1 MPSITVRNLDSE
13 LKDRLRAQAARH
25 GCSMA
30 QEARNILQAALSAP
44 PTAASAADPAE
55 NLWESIRK
63 RLEPLGGVELELP
76 PRGAKVRPPP
86 VEFDP
91 EEPPPENLAKAIRDL
106 VEPYGGFELELPPR
120 WGSIQQL
127 AAEPEPADTPQEGLG
142 TAIHNRFKPLGGVE
156 LELPPRCC
164 CRLDQGS
171 QEGCSGH

>member
-30 QEARNILQAALSAP
+30 QEARNILEAALP
-44 PTAASAADPAE
+44 
-55 NLWESIRK
+55 
-63 RLEPLGGVELELP
+63 
-76 PRGAKVRPPP
+76 
-86 VEFDP
+86 
-91 EEPPPENLAKAIRDL
+91 EPPPKPPQNLVQAIRDL

-171 QEGCSGH
+171 QDGCSGH

>member
-1 MPSITVRNLDSE
+1 MPSITVRNLDAE

-30 QEARNILQAALSAP
+30 QEARNILQAALP
-44 PTAASAADPAE
+44 E
-55 NLWESIRK
+55 
-63 RLEPLGGVELELP
+63 
-76 PRGAKVRPPP
+76 PPP
-86 VEFDP
+86 K
-91 EEPPPENLAKAIRDL
+91 PPENLVQAIRDL
-106 VEPYGGFELELPPR
+106 VEPYGGFELELPAR
-120 WGSIQQL
+120 WGSIQQP
-127 AAEPEPADTPQEGLG
+127 AADEPEPVDTPQEGLG